1 METIKKIL
9 IADDEPLNSYLF
21 KEILRGL
28 GYEILTASNGEE
40 ALRCIQKHIPDLVL
54 LDIMMPTMTGLEILK
69 KMSELQLMQEIHF
82 IMVSAY
88 NNQQVKR
95 QAYRLGAEHFINK
108 PVRREK
114 LIRVVEDC
122 LAG

>member
-40 ALRCIQKHIPDLVL
+40 ALHCIQKHIPDLVL
-54 LDIMMPTMTGLEILK
+54 MDIMMPTMTGL
-69 KMSELQLMQEIHF
+69 
-82 IMVSAY
+82 
-88 NNQQVKR
+88 
-95 QAYRLGAEHFINK
+95 
-108 PVRREK
+108 
-114 LIRVVEDC
+114 
-122 LAG
+122 